1 MEKNKKQSILSWSL
15 MLALVGFCALL
26 GVLQYRWIAEVS
38 VAARERLRTDLDN
51 NLRRLSRD
59 FSSQIASACR
69 QLTPAGTIQNM
80 EAAEADVTDRYLA
93 WKPEGQPRMFRAIAV
108 AAKADGRLKLRR
120 LDFANGTFRAADWPV
135 EWSGLR
141 ERLEFRLAP
150 HSAPAFGAA
159 VGSSALLESPLWGP
173 EGPFGRRESG
183 WIVFELD
190 TSYLGKVL
198 LPEMIQRHLGSRDG
212 SEYEVEVVDARSPA
226 TVIYPAREDLV
237 SIHDASVG
245 LLDISSMAGARNHE
259 PRPITEFG
267 PPERGPGV
275 PPPGG
280 PPPDSGRWRMYVRS
294 RAGSLEALVARARWL
309 NILVTTGILLLIVSS
324 MGALILYTRRARR
337 LAELQ
342 LEFVAGVSHELRT
355 PLTVIHTAAYN
366 LRGAVASQP
375 KQVERYGELI
385 QRESARLRELVEQ
398 ILQFASARAGMVI
411 RERAAVDVPEM
422 IKAASQEVHSMM
434 EQRGCVLEQNVDPS
448 LPAILG
454 DSTALKQAIANLLSN
469 AAKYGGGENH
479 WVGLFASKSRE
490 NGRDVVEIRVL
501 DRGPGIPD
509 DEQGRIFEP
518 FFRGRMAIRDQ
529 VHGTGL
535 GLNLVKQVV
544 EAHHGSVRV
553 NSHVFEGAEFII
565 RLPAVFDEE
574 PHANSLG

>member
-1 MEKNKKQSILSWSL
+1 MEKNKRQSILSWAL

-26 GVLQYRWIAEVS
+26 GALQYRWIAEVS
-38 VAARERLRTDLDN
+38 VAARERLRADLDN

-59 FSSQIASACR
+59 FSSQIAGASR
-69 QLTPAGTIQNM
+69 RLTPAGTVPDGK
-80 EAAEADVTDRYLA
+80 AAEAEVTNGYLA
-93 WKPEGQPRMFRAIAV
+93 WKAEGPPGIFKAIALAV
-108 AAKADGRLKLRR
+108 KVDGRLELRR
-120 LDFANGTFRAADWPV
+120 LDFANGTFRAADWPA
-135 EWSGLR
+135 EWSGMRQQLMT
-141 ERLEFRLAP
+141 RLAP
-150 HSAPAFGAA
+150 HAPPAFGAGT
-159 VGSSALLESPLWGP
+159 GSSPVFESPLWGP
-173 EGPFGRRESG
+173 ALDGPFGRHEVG
-183 WIVFELD
+183 WIIFELD
-190 TSYLGKVL
+190 TSYLGNVL

-212 SEYEVEVVDARSPA
+212 SEYEVEVVDARDQA
-226 TVIYPAREDLV
+226 KVIYPAREDLV

-245 LLDISSMAGARNHE
+245 LLDISPGMLGERNHE
-259 PRPITEFG
+259 RRPMSEFG
-267 PPERGPGV
+267 PP
-275 PPPGG
+275 G

-309 NILVTTGILLLIVSS
+309 NILVTTGILLLIVVS

-355 PLTVIHTAAYN
+355 PLAVIHTAAYN

-375 KQVERYGELI
+375 KQVERYGEMI
-385 QRESARLRELVEQ
+385 QRESARLTELVEQ

-411 RERAAVDVPEM
+411 RQRAAVDVPQM
-422 IKAASQEVHSMM
+422 IKAASQQVHTVM
-434 EQRGCVLEQNVDPS
+434 EQSGCVFEQSVDPA
-448 LPAILG
+448 LPAVLG

-469 AAKYGGGENH
+469 AAKYGGGDNH

-509 DEQGRIFEP
+509 DERDRIFEP

-535 GLNLVKQVV
+535 GLNLVKRVV
-544 EAHHGSVRV
+544 EAHQGSVRV
-553 NSHVFEGAEFII
+553 NSQAFEGAEFIV

-574 PHANSLG
+574 SHANSLG

>member
-1 MEKNKKQSILSWSL
+1 MEKNKRQSILSWTL

-38 VAARERLRTDLDN
+38 VAARERLRADLDN

-69 QLTPAGTIQNM
+69 QLTPAGAVQNSN
-80 EAAEADVTDRYLA
+80 AAETDVTDRYLA
-93 WKPEGQPRMFRAIAV
+93 WKAEGQPRMFRAIAL
-108 AAKADGRLKLRR
+108 AAKVDGALELRR

-135 EWSGLR
+135 EWSSVR
-141 ERLEFRLAP
+141 QRLMTRLAP
-150 HSAPAFGAA
+150 HSPPAFGA
-159 VGSSALLESPLWGP
+159 GTDSTPLLESPLWEP
-173 EGPFGRRESG
+173 EGPFGRREAG
-183 WIVFELD
+183 WIIFELD
-190 TSYLGKVL
+190 TLYLRKVL

-212 SEYEVEVVDARSPA
+212 SEYEVEVVDARDPGK
-226 TVIYPAREDLV
+226 VIYPAREDLAG
-237 SIHDASVG
+237 IHDASVG
-245 LLDISSMAGARNHE
+245 LLDISATPGARNHE
-259 PRPITEFG
+259 PRPMTEFG
-267 PPERGPGV
+267 PPERGPDG

-280 PPPDSGRWRMYVRS
+280 RPPDSGRWRMYVRS

-309 NILVTTGILLLIVSS
+309 NILVTTGILLLIVAS

-366 LRGAVASQP
+366 LRGAVAGQP
-375 KQVERYGELI
+375 KQVERYGEMI
-385 QRESARLRELVEQ
+385 QRESARLTELVEQ
-398 ILQFASARAGMVI
+398 ILQFASARAGMAV
-411 RERAAVDVPEM
+411 RERAAVDIPEM
-422 IKAASQEVHSMM
+422 IKAASQEVHTVM
-434 EQRGCVLEQNVDPS
+434 EQRGCVLEQSVDPA
-448 LPAILG
+448 LPAVMG
-454 DSTALKQAIANLLSN
+454 DSTALQQAIANLLSN

-479 WVGLFASKSRE
+479 WVGLFASKTRE

-509 DEQGRIFEP
+509 DERDRIFEP

-535 GLNLVKQVV
+535 GLNLVKRVV

-553 NSHVFEGAEFII
+553 NSQAFAGAEFIV
-565 RLPAVFDEE
+565 RLPAEE
-574 PHANSLG
+574 ANANSPG